1 MPQNNPLHT
10 ALVIGSTGMVGR
22 ELIKQ
27 LCESSEFEQ
36 VISFVRRSSG
46 FSHSKLQEHVVNFDQ
61 PESWKELLKGDV
73 LFSCMGTT
81 LAAAGSKA
89 SQYKVDYTYQYET
102 ARMAA
107 ENNVP
112 VYVLVSSTGANANS
126 ALFYPK
132 IKGQLDEAV
141 QKLGFKSV
149 QILRPGQLYGERQ
162 QKRSAELF
170 AVKMMFA
177 INKLGLFK
185 KYKPIHAS
193 EVAKAM
199 ISAAKRTG
207 SNIFTLDELF
217 KLPD

>member
-1 MPQNNPLHT
+1 MLQNNPLHT

-22 ELIKQ
+22 ELVTQ
-27 LCESSEFEQ
+27 LCQSSEFEQ

-107 ENNVP
+107 ENKVP

-126 ALFYPK
+126 TIFYPK

-170 AVKMMFA
+170 AVKIMFTM
-177 INKLGLFK
+177 NRFGLFK
-185 KYKPIHAS
+185 KYKPIS
-193 EVAKAM
+193 SWDVAKAM
-199 ISAAKRTG
+199 INVANKNTN
-207 SNIFTLDELF
+207 NIFTLNELF
-217 KLPD
+217 NLLK

>member
-1 MPQNNPLHT
+1 MLQNNPLRT

-22 ELIKQ
+22 ELVTQ

-46 FSHSKLQEHVVNFDQ
+46 FSHPKLQEHVVDFDQ

>member
-61 PESWKELLKGDV
+61 PGSWKELLKGDV

-132 IKGQLDEAV
+132 IKGQLDEAAL
-141 QKLGFKSV
+141 KLGFKSV

-177 INKLGLFK
+177 MNSLGIFK
-185 KYKPIHAS
+185 KYRPIHAS

>member
-1 MPQNNPLHT
+1 MLQNNPLRT

-22 ELIKQ
+22 ELVTQ

-81 LAAAGSKA
+81 LAAAGSKV

-177 INKLGLFK
+177 MNSLGLFK

>member
-61 PESWKELLKGDV
+61 PENWKALLKGDV

-89 SQYKVDYTYQYET
+89 NQYKVDFTYQFET

-107 ENNVP
+107 ENKVP

-126 ALFYPK
+126 TIFYPR

-170 AVKMMFA
+170 AVKIMFTM
-177 INKLGLFK
+177 NRFGFFK
-185 KYKPIHAS
+185 KYRPIPS
-193 EVAKAM
+193 WDVAKAM
-199 ISAAKRTG
+199 INVANNNTN
-207 SNIFTLDELF
+207 NIFTLNELF
-217 KLPD
+217 KLLK

>member
-1 MPQNNPLHT
+1 MPQNNPLRT

-177 INKLGLFK
+177 MNSLGIFK
-185 KYKPIHAS
+185 KYRPIHAS